1 MKILACDTSNSTC
14 CAGVYEDGKELSYE
28 LSLEM
33 KTHSETFMPLVERV
47 LKNANTNCNDLD
59 ATAVTVGPGS
69 FTGIR
74 IGISSV
80 LGIALGANLKCI
92 PVSSTEALARS
103 VENVAASPEDT
114 ILLPCFDARNKRVF
128 AQVLTN
134 DTYETLVPEGA
145 YDGVALAEELSGRED
160 IRGKVL
166 LVIGSGAKVMSEFLK
181 GDDFSKLQYAAGAV
195 ILPKGVYHASQNIEP
210 VSPEEIHA
218 KYCAVSQAERF
229 SK

>member
-74 IGISSV
+74 IGISRSWE
-80 LGIALGANLKCI
+80 LR
-92 PVSSTEALARS
+92 SAR
-103 VENVAASPEDT
+103 
-114 ILLPCFDARNKRVF
+114 I
-128 AQVLTN
+128 
-134 DTYETLVPEGA
+134 
-145 YDGVALAEELSGRED
+145 
-160 IRGKVL
+160 
-166 LVIGSGAKVMSEFLK
+166 
-181 GDDFSKLQYAAGAV
+181 
-195 ILPKGVYHASQNIEP
+195 
-210 VSPEEIHA
+210 
-218 KYCAVSQAERF
+218 
-229 SK
+229 